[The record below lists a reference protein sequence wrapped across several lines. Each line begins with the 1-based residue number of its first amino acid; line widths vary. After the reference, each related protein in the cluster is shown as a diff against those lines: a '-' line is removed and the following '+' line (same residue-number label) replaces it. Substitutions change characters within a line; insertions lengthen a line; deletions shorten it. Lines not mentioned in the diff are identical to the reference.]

1 MGREWYQITIVH
13 EFIMVQ
19 EGQVVFTSKKQWYAM
34 SSPYGRE
41 MQTVKA
47 LKTYE
52 TDVESFLPLER
63 FERMTGQKNRTR
75 KISERPVVRN
85 LLFVN
90 ATRSKMHELKQ
101 RYNTMLQFKMK
112 PLQGGGFIP
121 IIVPDKQMEDFRRLY
136 DHVDKSALQF
146 FSPEDLDKLNLRPNA
161 RVRIEDGLFAGI
173 EGYYQQV
180 KGAKGKRF
188 IVKIEGFMA
197 CAAFL
202 TECRFI
208 SIK

>member
-1 MGREWYQITIVH
+1 MSSFPQN
-13 EFIMVQ
+13 
-19 EGQVVFTSKKQWYAM
+19 KWYAM

-41 MQTVKA
+41 LQAVKA
-47 LKTYE
+47 LSDV
-52 TDVESFLPLER
+52 TDVSTFVPMER
-63 FERMTGQKNRTR
+63 FERMVGQKNRTR
-75 KISERPVVRN
+75 KISQRPVVRN

-90 ATRSKMHELKQ
+90 ATEPRMHQLKQ
-101 RYNTMLQFKMK
+101 EHNTLLQFKVK
-112 PLQGGGFIP
+112 PRAGGGYEP
-121 IIVPDKQMEDFRRLY
+121 VIVPDKQMEDFMRLY
-136 DHVDKSALQF
+136 DSPDLDLQF
-146 FSPEDLDKLNLRPNA
+146 YKPEEIEQLHLRPNA

-188 IVKIEGFMA
+188 VVKIEGFMA

-208 SIK
+208 SIKS

>member
-1 MGREWYQITIVH
+1 MA
-13 EFIMVQ
+13 F
-19 EGQVVFTSKKQWYAM
+19 SPKKQWYAM

-47 LKTYE
+47 LETYE
-52 TDVESFLPLER
+52 TDVEPFVPMER
-63 FERMTGQKNRTR
+63 FERMTGQKNRVR
-75 KISERPVVRN
+75 KITERPVVRN

-90 ATRSKMHELKQ
+90 ATAGKMHELKQ
-101 RYNTMLQFKMK
+101 KYNTMLQFKMK
-112 PLQGGGFIP
+112 PQVGGGFIP
-121 IIVPDKQMEDFRRLY
+121 IIVPDKQMDDFKRLY
-136 DHVDKSALQF
+136 DHVDTSALQF
-146 FSPEDLDKLNLRPNA
+146 FRPEDLEKLNLRPNA

-208 SIK
+208 SLK

>member
-1 MGREWYQITIVH
+1 
-13 EFIMVQ
+13 MVQ

-47 LKTYE
+47 LETYE
-52 TDVESFLPLER
+52 TDVEPFVPMER

-75 KISERPVVRN
+75 KITERPVVRN

-90 ATRSKMHELKQ
+90 ATAGKMRELKQ

-121 IIVPDKQMEDFRRLY
+121 IIVPDKQMEDFKRLY
-136 DHVDKSALQF
+136 DHVDTSALQF
-146 FSPEDLDKLNLRPNA
+146 FRPEDMDKLNLRPNA

-208 SIK
+208 SLK